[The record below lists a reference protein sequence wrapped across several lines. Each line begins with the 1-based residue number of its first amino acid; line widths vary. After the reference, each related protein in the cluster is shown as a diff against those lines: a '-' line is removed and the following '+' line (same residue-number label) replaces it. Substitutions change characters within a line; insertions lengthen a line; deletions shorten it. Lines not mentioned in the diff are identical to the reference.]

1 MFAVFPNTASLL
13 QRGPYGQETR
23 QDILRELEAVEDQI
37 LGASVVRDAEAYWEL
52 IEERVY
58 LLEMLKHARPAA
70 VAKPVPKPL
79 CTHTRCGLPRTTID
93 CPDDHDSNA
102 GMYYVRDYCSL
113 NCFVCDLKH
122 AWDEK
127 NGDRFREILRRIGA

>member
-1 MFAVFPNTASLL
+1 MV
-13 QRGPYGQETR
+13 RKTR
-23 QDILRELEAVEDQI
+23 EDILRELEAVEDQI
-37 LGASVVRDAEAYWEL
+37 LGASFVRAAEAYWEL
-52 IEERVY
+52 IEERVN

-127 NGDRFREILRRIGA
+127 NADRFREILSRIGT